1 MNLRHYPPAR
11 TIHDVGCPDAPP
23 GQIVFRASSLLPA
36 YPNAVPHTCFTRDTV
51 LDNRDVV
58 AEAVEYEP
66 HPYRPSGAT
75 QPDAGYGPCAE
86 PAVAPTRTG
95 RNRLIRLASTRRP
108 GSNHE
113 RTGSL

>member
-11 TIHDVGCPDAPP
+11 TIHDADCPDAPP
-23 GQIVFRASSLLPA
+23 GQIVFRAGSLLLA

-51 LDNRDVV
+51 LRNRDVV

-75 QPDAGYGPCAE
+75 QPDAVRPLCRTCRGTHPDWSE
-86 PAVAPTRTG
+86 PAHPAGFSPTSG
-95 RNRLIRLASTRRP
+95 QQS
-108 GSNHE
+108 
-113 RTGSL
+113 